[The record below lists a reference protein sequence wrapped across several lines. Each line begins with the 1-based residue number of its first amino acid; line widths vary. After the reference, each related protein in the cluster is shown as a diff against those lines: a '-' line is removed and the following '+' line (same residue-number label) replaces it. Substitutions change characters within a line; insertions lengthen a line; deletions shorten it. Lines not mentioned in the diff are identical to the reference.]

1 MWTYFELKYLL
12 FQTKRFKEQKTKKKL
27 FLKKLIICE
36 LKLLLFLVINIIPNT
51 EYHQNLISQHFLYH
65 VFSPHFYQ
73 LLANHLEF
81 ELTFDWRC
89 PDKVVK

>member
-12 FQTKRFKEQKTKKKL
+12 FQTKRFKEQKKQ

-51 EYHQNLISQHFLYH
+51 EYHQNLISQHFL
-65 VFSPHFYQ
+65 
-73 LLANHLEF
+73 
-81 ELTFDWRC
+81 
-89 PDKVVK
+89 